1 MNRRELRAR
10 LIWLSEALEAGDN
23 GTALAVVLDLLDE
36 LADPVPP
43 ARCPDCG
50 LPFEAP
56 GLVARHLSIVHG
68 RAA

>member
-1 MNRRELRAR
+1 MNRRDVCGR
-10 LIWLSEALEAGDN
+10 LIWMSEALEAGDV
-23 GTALAVVLDLLDE
+23 GTALSVLLDLLDE
-36 LADPVPP
+36 LADPVPA

-56 GLVARHLSIVHG
+56 GLVVRHLSIVHG

>member
-1 MNRRELRAR
+1 MKRRDLRAR

-23 GTALAVVLDLLDE
+23 GTALAIVLDLLDD

-56 GLVARHLSIVHG
+56 GLVVRHLSIVHG